1 MLKLKT
7 LLQHHGLTQARLAR
21 ALEVSEATLAQILN
35 HNHWPKQDRDALQER
50 IRHWLRQQGI
60 DPHDCLAESPR
71 QETPCQTN
79 TRKTRAQNHLEDT
92 IMFMKKQVL
101 SRTAKKHFALFHT
114 PFDDNRIQSAD
125 DVFLTPE
132 IRYVREALYQTARF
146 GGFIAVI
153 GESGS
158 GKSTL
163 RRDLIDRI
171 YRENAPVVVIEPY
184 VLAMEDNDHQG
195 KTLKAASLAEAI
207 VHTLAPLE
215 KLKRSPEARFRQLH
229 RLLQTCR
236 RAGYSHC
243 LIIEEAHCLPV
254 PTLKH
259 LKRFFELEDGFKKL
273 LSIVLIGQTELGDKL
288 SERLLAVR
296 EVVQRCEVIDLPP
309 LDAHLADF
317 LHFKFKRAG
326 ADSNNIIAPDAI
338 SALRQRLSWQRP
350 NKQAAVSLLYPLAIG
365 NLMTAAMNLAAQNA
379 IPLIDANIINSV
391 H

>member
-7 LLQHHGLTQARLAR
+7 LLQRHNLTQAALAR
-21 ALEVSEATLAQILN
+21 ALDLSEATLAQIVN
-35 HNHWPKQDRDALQER
+35 HHQWPKQENDALKHR
-50 IRHWLRQQGI
+50 IRAWLRHQGI
-60 DPHDCLAESPR
+60 AADDCFDGV
-71 QETPCQTN
+71 TPGGKENRTPPSN
-79 TRKTRAQNHLEDT
+79 EEDT
-92 IMFMKKQVL
+92 MLLKKQVL
-101 SRTAKKHFALFHT
+101 TPATKKHFGLFRA
-114 PFDDNRIQSAD
+114 PFDDNTVQGHE

-132 IRYVREALYQTARF
+132 SRYVREALYQTARY

-163 RRDLIDRI
+163 RRDLTDRI

-229 RLLQTCR
+229 RLLKESS
-236 RAGYSHC
+236 RAGYSHV
-243 LIIEEAHCLPV
+243 LVIEEAHSLPI

-273 LSIVLIGQTELGDKL
+273 LSIVLLGQPELGDKL

-309 LDAHLADF
+309 LDEHLTDF
-317 LHFKFKRAG
+317 LDFKFKRVG
-326 ADSNNIIAPDAI
+326 GDINNVLGPDAI
-338 SALRQRLSWQRP
+338 PALRQRLSWLRP
-350 NKQAAVSLLYPLAIG
+350 KKDTPVSLLYPLAIG
-365 NLMTAAMNLAAQNA
+365 NLVTAAMNLAAQNA
-379 IPLIDANIINSV
+379 IPVIDANIIHSV

>member
-7 LLQHHGLTQARLAR
+7 LLQQHNLTQAALAR
-21 ALEVSEATLAQILN
+21 ALDLSGATLAQIVN
-35 HNHWPKQDRDALQER
+35 HHQWPKQDNDALKHR
-50 IRHWLRQQGI
+50 IRAWLRDQSI
-60 DPHDCLAESPR
+60 SADDCFNGV
-71 QETPCQTN
+71 TPGGKENRTPLSN
-79 TRKTRAQNHLEDT
+79 EEDT
-92 IMFMKKQVL
+92 MLLKKQVL
-101 SRTAKKHFALFHT
+101 TPATKKHFGLFRA
-114 PFDDNRIQSAD
+114 PFDDNAVQGHE

-132 IRYVREALYQTARF
+132 SRYVREALYQTARY

-163 RRDLIDRI
+163 RRDLADRI
-171 YRENAPVVVIEPY
+171 NRENAPVVVIEPY

-195 KTLKAASLAEAI
+195 KTLKAGSLAEAI

-229 RLLQTCR
+229 RVLKESS
-236 RAGYSHC
+236 RAGYSHV
-243 LIIEEAHCLPV
+243 LVIEEAHALPI

-273 LSIVLIGQTELGDKL
+273 LSIVLLGQPELGDKL

-309 LDAHLADF
+309 LDEHLTAF
-317 LHFKFKRAG
+317 LDFKFKRVG
-326 ADSNNIIAPDAI
+326 GDMNNVLGPDAI
-338 SALRQRLSWQRP
+338 PALRQRLSWLRP
-350 NKQAAVSLLYPLAIG
+350 KKDTPVSLLYPLAIG
-365 NLMTAAMNLAAQNA
+365 NLVTAAMNLAAENA
-379 IPLIDANIINSV
+379 IPVIDANIIHSV

>member
-7 LLQHHGLTQARLAR
+7 LLQQHNLTQAALAR
-21 ALEVSEATLAQILN
+21 ALDLSGATLAQIVN
-35 HNHWPKQDRDALQER
+35 HHQWPKQDTDALKHR
-50 IRHWLRQQGI
+50 IRAWLRDQGI
-60 DPHDCLAESPR
+60 EADDCFDGV
-71 QETPCQTN
+71 TPGGKEKRTPLSN
-79 TRKTRAQNHLEDT
+79 EEDT
-92 IMFMKKQVL
+92 MLLKKQVL
-101 SRTAKKHFALFHT
+101 LPATKKHFGLFRA
-114 PFDDNRIQSAD
+114 PFDDNAVQGHE

-132 IRYVREALYQTARF
+132 SRYVREALYQTARY

-163 RRDLIDRI
+163 RRDLADRI
-171 YRENAPVVVIEPY
+171 NRENAPVVVIEPY

-195 KTLKAASLAEAI
+195 KTLKAGSLAEAI

-229 RLLQTCR
+229 RVLKESS
-236 RAGYSHC
+236 RAGYSHV
-243 LIIEEAHCLPV
+243 LVIEEAHALPI

-273 LSIVLIGQTELGDKL
+273 LSIVLLGQPELGDKL

-309 LDAHLADF
+309 LDEHLTDF
-317 LHFKFKRAG
+317 LDFKFKRVG
-326 ADSNNIIAPDAI
+326 GDMNNVLGPDAI
-338 SALRQRLSWQRP
+338 PALRQRLSWLRP
-350 NKQAAVSLLYPLAIG
+350 KKDTPVSLLYPLAIG
-365 NLMTAAMNLAAQNA
+365 NLVTAAMNLAAENA
-379 IPLIDANIINSV
+379 IPVIDANIIHSV

>member
-7 LLQHHGLTQARLAR
+7 LLQQHSLTQAALAR
-21 ALEVSEATLAQILN
+21 ALDLSEATLAQIVN
-35 HNHWPKQDRDALQER
+35 HHQWPKQDTDALKHR
-50 IRHWLRQQGI
+50 IRAWLRDQGI
-60 DPHDCLAESPR
+60 AADDCFDGVTADGKENR
-71 QETPCQTN
+71 TTPSN
-79 TRKTRAQNHLEDT
+79 EEDT
-92 IMFMKKQVL
+92 MLLKKQVL
-101 SRTAKKHFALFHT
+101 TPATKKHFGLFRA
-114 PFDDNRIQSAD
+114 PFDDQAMQGHE

-132 IRYVREALYQTARF
+132 SRYVRQALYQTARY

-163 RRDLIDRI
+163 RRDLTDRI

-229 RLLQTCR
+229 RLLKDSS
-236 RAGYSHC
+236 RAGYSHV
-243 LIIEEAHCLPV
+243 LVIEEAHALPIA
-254 PTLKH
+254 TLKH

-273 LSIVLIGQTELGDKL
+273 LSIVLLGQPELGDKL

-309 LDAHLADF
+309 LDDHLADF
-317 LHFKFKRAG
+317 LDFKFKRVG
-326 ADSNNIIAPDAI
+326 GDINNVLGPDAI
-338 SALRQRLSWQRP
+338 PALRQRLSWLRP
-350 NKQAAVSLLYPLAIG
+350 KKDTPVSLLYPLAIG
-365 NLMTAAMNLAAQNA
+365 NLVTAAMNLAAQNA
-379 IPLIDANIINSV
+379 IPVIDANIIHSV

>member
-7 LLQHHGLTQARLAR
+7 LLQQHNLTQAALAR
-21 ALEVSEATLAQILN
+21 ALDLSEATLAQIVN
-35 HNHWPKQDRDALQER
+35 HHQWPKQDSDALKHR
-50 IRHWLRQQGI
+50 IRAWLRDQGVAA
-60 DPHDCLAESPR
+60 DDCFDDV
-71 QETPCQTN
+71 TPDGKENRTTPSN
-79 TRKTRAQNHLEDT
+79 EEDT
-92 IMFMKKQVL
+92 MLLKKQVL
-101 SRTAKKHFALFHT
+101 LPATKKHFGLFRA
-114 PFDDNRIQSAD
+114 PFDDNAVQGHE

-132 IRYVREALYQTARF
+132 SRYVREALYQTARY

-163 RRDLIDRI
+163 RRDLTDRI

-229 RLLQTCR
+229 RLLKDSS
-236 RAGYSHC
+236 RAGYSHV
-243 LIIEEAHCLPV
+243 LVIEEAHSLPI

-273 LSIVLIGQTELGDKL
+273 LSIVLLGQPELGDKL

-309 LDAHLADF
+309 LDDHLADF
-317 LHFKFKRAG
+317 LDFKFKRVG
-326 ADSNNIIAPDAI
+326 GDMNNVLGPDAI
-338 SALRQRLSWQRP
+338 PALRQRLSWLRP
-350 NKQAAVSLLYPLAIG
+350 KKDTPVSLLYPLAIG
-365 NLMTAAMNLAAQNA
+365 NLVTAAMNLAAQNA
-379 IPLIDANIINSV
+379 IPVIDANIIHSV

>member
-7 LLQHHGLTQARLAR
+7 LLQHHNLTQAALAR
-21 ALEVSEATLAQILN
+21 ALDLSEATLAQIVN
-35 HNHWPKQDRDALQER
+35 HHQWPKQDTDALKHR
-50 IRHWLRQQGI
+50 IRGWLSDQGI
-60 DPHDCLAESPR
+60 AADDCFDGVTSSSKEKH
-71 QETPCQTN
+71 TPPSN
-79 TRKTRAQNHLEDT
+79 EEDT
-92 IMFMKKQVL
+92 MLLKKQVL
-101 SRTAKKHFALFHT
+101 LTATKKHFGLFRA
-114 PFDDNRIQSAD
+114 PFDDNAVQGHE

-132 IRYVREALYQTARF
+132 SRYVREALYQTASY

-163 RRDLIDRI
+163 RRDLTDRI

-229 RLLQTCR
+229 RLLKESS
-236 RAGYSHC
+236 RAGYSHV
-243 LIIEEAHCLPV
+243 LVIEEAHCLPI

-273 LSIVLIGQTELGDKL
+273 LSIVLLGQPELGDKL

-309 LDAHLADF
+309 LDEHLNDF
-317 LHFKFKRAG
+317 LDFKFKRVG
-326 ADSNNIIAPDAI
+326 GDLSKVLGPDAI
-338 SALRQRLSWQRP
+338 PALRQRLSWLRP
-350 NKQAAVSLLYPLAIG
+350 KKDTPVSLLYPLAIG
-365 NLMTAAMNLAAQNA
+365 NLLTAAMNLAAQNA
-379 IPLIDANIINSV
+379 IPVIDANIIHSV

>member
-7 LLQHHGLTQARLAR
+7 LLQHHNLTQAALAR
-21 ALEVSEATLAQILN
+21 ALDLSEATLAQIVN
-35 HNHWPKQDRDALQER
+35 HHQWPKQDTDALKQR
-50 IRHWLRQQGI
+50 IRAWLRDQGI
-60 DPHDCLAESPR
+60 APDDCFDGVTSGGKEKRPLPSNE
-71 QETPCQTN
+71 
-79 TRKTRAQNHLEDT
+79 EDT
-92 IMFMKKQVL
+92 MLLKKQVL
-101 SRTAKKHFALFHT
+101 LPATKKHFGLFRA
-114 PFDDNRIQSAD
+114 PFDDNAVQGHE

-132 IRYVREALYQTARF
+132 SRYVREALYQTARY

-163 RRDLIDRI
+163 RRDLTDRI

-229 RLLQTCR
+229 RLLKDSS
-236 RAGYSHC
+236 RAGYSHV
-243 LIIEEAHCLPV
+243 LVIEEAHCLPI

-273 LSIVLIGQTELGDKL
+273 LSIVLLGQPELGDKL

-309 LDAHLADF
+309 LDEHLTDF
-317 LHFKFKRAG
+317 LDFKFKRVG
-326 ADSNNIIAPDAI
+326 GDMNNVLGPDAI
-338 SALRQRLSWQRP
+338 PALRQRLSWLRP
-350 NKQAAVSLLYPLAIG
+350 KKDTPVSLLYPLAIG
-365 NLMTAAMNLAAQNA
+365 NLVTAAMNLAAQNA
-379 IPLIDANIINSV
+379 IPVIDANIIHSV

>member
-7 LLQHHGLTQARLAR
+7 LLQQHNLTQAALAR
-21 ALEVSEATLAQILN
+21 ALDLSEATLAQIVN
-35 HNHWPKQDRDALQER
+35 HHQWPKQDTDTLKHR
-50 IRHWLRQQGI
+50 IRAWLRDQGI
-60 DPHDCLAESPR
+60 AADDCFDGVTSGGKEKRPLPSNE
-71 QETPCQTN
+71 
-79 TRKTRAQNHLEDT
+79 EDT
-92 IMFMKKQVL
+92 MLLKKQVL
-101 SRTAKKHFALFHT
+101 LPATKKHFGLFRA
-114 PFDDNRIQSAD
+114 PFDDNAVQGHD

-132 IRYVREALYQTARF
+132 SRYVREALYQTARY

-163 RRDLIDRI
+163 RRDLTDRI

-229 RLLQTCR
+229 RLLKDSS
-236 RAGYSHC
+236 RAGYSHV
-243 LIIEEAHCLPV
+243 LVIEEAHSLPI

-273 LSIVLIGQTELGDKL
+273 LSIVLLGQPELGDKL

-309 LDAHLADF
+309 LDDHLADF
-317 LHFKFKRAG
+317 LDFKFKRVG
-326 ADSNNIIAPDAI
+326 GDLGNVLGPDAI
-338 SALRQRLSWQRP
+338 PALRQRLSWLRP
-350 NKQAAVSLLYPLAIG
+350 KKDTPVSLLYPLAIG
-365 NLMTAAMNLAAQNA
+365 NLVTAAMNLAAQNA
-379 IPLIDANIINSV
+379 IPVIDANIIHSV

>member
-7 LLQHHGLTQARLAR
+7 LLQQHNLTQAALAR
-21 ALEVSEATLAQILN
+21 ALDLSEATLAQIVN
-35 HNHWPKQDRDALQER
+35 HHQWPKQDTDALKHR
-50 IRHWLRQQGI
+50 IRAWLRDQGI
-60 DPHDCLAESPR
+60 AADDCFDGVTLNGKEKCPLFSN
-71 QETPCQTN
+71 E
-79 TRKTRAQNHLEDT
+79 EDT
-92 IMFMKKQVL
+92 MLLKKQVL
-101 SRTAKKHFALFHT
+101 LPATKKHFGLFRA
-114 PFDDNRIQSAD
+114 PFDDNAVQGHD

-132 IRYVREALYQTARF
+132 SRYVREALYQTARY

-163 RRDLIDRI
+163 RRDLVDRI
-171 YRENAPVVVIEPY
+171 NREHAPVVVIEPY

-229 RLLQTCR
+229 RVLKDSS
-236 RAGYSHC
+236 RAGYSHV
-243 LIIEEAHCLPV
+243 LVIEEAHALPI

-273 LSIVLIGQTELGDKL
+273 LSIVLLGQPELGDKL

-309 LDAHLADF
+309 LDEHLADF
-317 LHFKFKRAG
+317 LDFKFKRVG
-326 ADSNNIIAPDAI
+326 GDMNNVLGPDAI
-338 SALRQRLSWQRP
+338 PALRQRLSWLRP
-350 NKQAAVSLLYPLAIG
+350 KKDTPVSLLYPLAIG
-365 NLMTAAMNLAAQNA
+365 NLVTAAMNLAAQNA
-379 IPLIDANIINSV
+379 IPVIDANIIHSV

>member
-7 LLQHHGLTQARLAR
+7 LLQHHNLTQAALAR
-21 ALEVSEATLAQILN
+21 ALDLSEATLAQIVN
-35 HNHWPKQDRDALQER
+35 HHQWPKQDTDALKHR
-50 IRHWLRQQGI
+50 IRGWLSDQGI
-60 DPHDCLAESPR
+60 AADDCFDGVTSSSKEKH
-71 QETPCQTN
+71 TPPSN
-79 TRKTRAQNHLEDT
+79 EEDT
-92 IMFMKKQVL
+92 MLLKKQVL
-101 SRTAKKHFALFHT
+101 LTATKKHFGLFRA
-114 PFDDNRIQSAD
+114 PFDDNAVQGHE

-132 IRYVREALYQTARF
+132 SRYVREGLYQTASY

-163 RRDLIDRI
+163 RRDLTDRI

-229 RLLQTCR
+229 RLLKESP
-236 RAGYSHC
+236 RAGYSHV
-243 LIIEEAHCLPV
+243 LVIEEAHCLPI

-273 LSIVLIGQTELGDKL
+273 LSIVLLGQPELGDKL

-309 LDAHLADF
+309 LDEHLTDF
-317 LHFKFKRAG
+317 LDFKFKRVG
-326 ADSNNIIAPDAI
+326 GDTSKVLGPDAI
-338 SALRQRLSWQRP
+338 PALRQRLSWLRP
-350 NKQAAVSLLYPLAIG
+350 KKDTPVSLLYPLAIG
-365 NLMTAAMNLAAQNA
+365 NLVTAAMNLAAQNA
-379 IPLIDANIINSV
+379 IPVIDANIIHSV